1 MVAGLSMSVNQII
14 AKYMKTLSRTKIQI
28 CLSTKLENGSGQG
41 WGTKLNFLH
50 FAILCSEQHGES

>member
-1 MVAGLSMSVNQII
+1 MSMNQRI

-50 FAILCSEQHGES
+50 FAILCSEQQGGN